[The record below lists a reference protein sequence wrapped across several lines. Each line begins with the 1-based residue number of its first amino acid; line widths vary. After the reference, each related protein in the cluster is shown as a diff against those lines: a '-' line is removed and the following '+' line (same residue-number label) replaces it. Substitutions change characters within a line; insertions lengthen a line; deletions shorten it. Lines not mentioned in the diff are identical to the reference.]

1 MKFVR
6 LSKNKSRLLPG
17 SRTSELVPLRDIFV
31 DYFFTYLLADLPTG
45 VIRKCKEC
53 QKVFAHFSSKRKYY
67 CSSYCAWRDLSRKRR
82 EDLKEHPQKY
92 KAFLKKQR
100 EEKKRKY
107 DEKRKATLLVRKP
120 PRPKTLTEKLIEEK
134 LEMDAMEYDKP

>member
-1 MKFVR
+1 
-6 LSKNKSRLLPG
+6 
-17 SRTSELVPLRDIFV
+17 
-31 DYFFTYLLADLPTG
+31 
-45 VIRKCKEC
+45 
-53 QKVFAHFSSKRKYY
+53 
-67 CSSYCAWRDLSRKRR
+67 
-82 EDLKEHPQKY
+82 
-92 KAFLKKQR
+92 LKKQR